1 MTTPVTMSPMNGGVV
16 DDVAQWFRDLAEIGS
31 PARDEAITST
41 LTRFTG
47 RQWLRLDQ
55 SFRSGGSWERP
66 VRTAVQWRQRLSEA
80 PSLVMMGAASMH
92 ADGHLREEALDK
104 LRNIADPLAAAFIA
118 LRTTDWVVPV
128 RRAAAA
134 ALLDRAGLEDAWL
147 ALPVVWAGES
157 RVRATG
163 LAERFATAVGR
174 SDDAVMA
181 LATHPD
187 RATALWA
194 IAVAERRE
202 LLAEDFLL
210 RLAQKSDDQVVSE
223 QCARTLASRAGGPS
237 PSAARELL
245 ESPRSTLRWTA
256 LEKLPAD
263 SLDEERLAQLAYDR
277 SASVRLLARWRLRRA
292 GQDPEQVYDVALS
305 GATTDAQ
312 LIGCL
317 LGWSEVESPA
327 SVDVERFTPY
337 LSHFS
342 AGVRRAAV
350 MAIGRRGDRQQVVEL
365 LLPKLEDPTKKVAA
379 AALRQLKP
387 HGIAVPRDT
396 IARLAAGDNPGGRR
410 LALSVRQ
417 NSGGWERVTAD
428 LEAATGD
435 DSLLA
440 SSARADLSSWLSNGA
455 ASTRGVPTADQ
466 AIAMARAL
474 PISGLDVDQQRLIS
488 FHAGIHVEDPVPSL
502 VQAVPPRRPWWRVW
516 SRETG

>member
-16 DDVAQWFRDLAEIGS
+16 DDVAQWLRDLAEIGS
-31 PARDEAITST
+31 PAPDEPIKTT

-66 VRTAVQWRQRLSEA
+66 GRPAAQWRQRLSEA
-80 PSLVMMGAASMH
+80 PSLVVIGAASMH
-92 ADGHLREEALDK
+92 GDGHLRQEALER
-104 LRNIADPLAAAFIA
+104 LRNIADPLGAAFIA

-163 LAERFATAVGR
+163 LAERYATAVGR

-194 IAVAERRE
+194 IAVAERRG
-202 LLAEDFLL
+202 LMAEDFLL
-210 RLAQKSDDQVVSE
+210 RLAQKSEDQVVSE
-223 QCARTLASRAGGPS
+223 RCARSLASRAGGPS
-237 PSAARELL
+237 PSTARGLL

-263 SLDEERLAQLAYDR
+263 SLDEGRLAQLAYDR

-292 GQDPEQVYDVALS
+292 GRDPESVYDVALR
-305 GATTDAQ
+305 GATSDAQ
-312 LIGCL
+312 VIGCL

-327 SVDVERFTPY
+327 SADVERFAPY
-337 LSHFS
+337 LNHRS

-350 MAIGRRGDRQQVVEL
+350 VAIGRRGDRQQVVEL
-365 LLPKLEDPTKKVAA
+365 LLPKLEDPTRKVAA

-396 IARLAAGDNPGGRR
+396 IERLAAGDNPGGRR

-417 NSGGWERVTAD
+417 NSDGWERVTAD
-428 LEAATGD
+428 LEAAAGAD
-435 DSLLA
+435 ALLA

-455 ASTRGVPTADQ
+455 AGTRGVPTPDQ
-466 AIAMARAL
+466 AAAMSSAL
-474 PISGLDVDQQRLIS
+474 PVSGLDSGQQRLIA
-488 FHAGIHVEDPVPSL
+488 FHARLEHQEPGREHVVPES
-502 VQAVPPRRPWWRVW
+502 PRSRWRFW
-516 SRETG
+516 AR